1 MKKWFVFLF
10 SLAILPTAGSV
21 WAAQEADAPQS
32 PQTGESKPAP
42 SSHIKRFAGGV
53 KQVAYEGP
61 KDFAE
66 ETVSEVPR
74 KNPIE
79 GIVEGVNAGTQKLLD
94 NTVKGAYKVATFGHS
109 ELDHYEIEE
118 PKKGSDE
125 TTKIKIRIP
134 GT

>member
-1 MKKWFVFLF
+1 MKKWFVFL
-10 SLAILPTAGSV
+10 SCLSILPTCGFV
-21 WAAQEADAPQS
+21 WAAQEAATPQGS
-32 PQTGESKPAP
+32 QTGESNPVP
-42 SSHIKRFAGGV
+42 SSHVKRFAGGV
-53 KQVAYEGP
+53 KQIAYEGP

-66 ETVSEVPR
+66 ETVSEIPR

-79 GIVEGVNAGTQKLLD
+79 GMVEGVNAGTQKLVD

-109 ELDHYEIEE
+109 ELDYYEVED